1 MDGSFLDLD
10 GESMGVKVDEFL
22 REIFNML
29 KFFQQREKKAALE
42 KEKLVKDAKQQST
55 EADPK
60 AQESPTIHLCLTVIA
75 WVKEFKVCIKD
86 II

>member
-29 KFFQQREKKAALE
+29 KFFQQKQKKAEE
-42 KEKLVKDAKQQST
+42 KEKLVKDAKQQPT
-55 EADPK
+55 EIDPK
-60 AQESPTIHLCLTVIA
+60 AHENPTIHLCLTVIDS
-75 WVKEFKVCIKD
+75 VKEFKVCI
-86 II
+86 